1 MANNY
6 TRNITFAKAS
16 SMPKYMQL
24 LKAIKTYN
32 DRGIYASRR
41 NLIGEVWH
49 IDFDTVCKS
58 WQNGPFTL
66 LSKNGLATFTKH
78 YDGRVTWHITEKGRA
93 FLAKCE
99 KAYESSNLNSHC
111 SNVNSCNSCNDDYDG
126 DEVVPNWKKTYNT
139 AMDAY
144 KAAMDAYKIAMQN
157 IA

>member
-6 TRNITFAKAS
+6 TKTITFAKAS

-41 NLIGEVWH
+41 NLINEVWGV
-49 IDFDTVCKS
+49 DLDTVSKS

-66 LSKNGLATFTKH
+66 LNKNGLATFTKH
-78 YDGRVTWHITEKGRA
+78 YDGRVTWHITEKGCA
-93 FLAKCE
+93 FLDRCE
-99 KAYESSNLNSHC
+99 KAYESSNLNSHH
-111 SNVNSCNSCNDDYDG
+111 SNVNSCNSCNDG
-126 DEVVPNWKKTYNT
+126 DEVVHNWKKTYKA

-144 KAAMDAYKIAMQN
+144 KAAMDAYKIAMQS